1 MSLFSWFSRK
11 PAPPKPRPAAEPS
24 GLLNAD
30 ATVPLSP
37 GRLGKPLLEPVPPE
51 HAANRKNERME
62 RRELLYTVVRD
73 AMVRAGVLSA
83 SYKFKV
89 LSLDQRGRQFLVM
102 MDLARE
108 YGGETVRL
116 SEIEALI
123 AQTAKTRYDILVT
136 AVYWRINDH
145 VAVGI
150 PQKGVAPLG
159 ASLQG
164 TPAPAVRRPAPV
176 VASPTPPANSAPTL
190 APARVAAAAPA
201 ATAAAPLARPA
212 APVLAASA
220 PVAAAAPVAAPA
232 FPPIR
237 PAAPTLASQAT
248 APAPLLP
255 ATPAPVAAPA
265 PAARPAPRY
274 EPIEADEV
282 AAFKR
287 ALANAAGASAAAAP
301 AAAAAKP
308 GVPVRSGPLLPAS
321 HPTGFEDTEM
331 PGSDGP
337 SPDLSSTQYGELN

>member
-11 PAPPKPRPAAEPS
+11 PAPPKPRPLAEPS

-30 ATVPLSP
+30 ATVPLTP
-37 GRLGKPLLEPVPPE
+37 GRQSKPLVEPLPPE

-123 AQTAKTRYDILVT
+123 AQTAKTRHDILVT

-150 PQKGVAPLG
+150 PQKGVALQG
-159 ASLQG
+159 ASLQAA
-164 TPAPAVRRPAPV
+164 TTLPRRPAPV
-176 VASPTPPANSAPTL
+176 F
-190 APARVAAAAPA
+190 APAP
-201 ATAAAPLARPA
+201 
-212 APVLAASA
+212 
-220 PVAAAAPVAAPA
+220 APVAAPT
-232 FPPIR
+232 R
-237 PAAPTLASQAT
+237 PAAPL
-248 APAPLLP
+248 PAVA
-255 ATPAPVAAPA
+255 ATPAPVPVRTPLVPPVAAPA
-265 PAARPAPRY
+265 PAPVPATPAAATRPAPRFD
-274 EPIEADEV
+274 PIEADEV

-287 ALANAAGASAAAAP
+287 ALASAAGGAAVAG
-301 AAAAAKP
+301 AAAAKP
-308 GVPVRSGPLLPAS
+308 GVPVRSGPILPPAQ
-321 HPTGFEDTEM
+321 PTGFEDTEM
-331 PGSDGP
+331 PGADGP

>member
-11 PAPPKPRPAAEPS
+11 PAPPKPRSMAEPS

-37 GRLGKPLLEPVPPE
+37 GRQGKPLVEPLPPE

-150 PQKGVAPLG
+150 PQKGVAPQG
-159 ASLQG
+159 ASLQAAPPLARRPLPAAAA
-164 TPAPAVRRPAPV
+164 PAPMGAAPVRPAAPV
-176 VASPTPPANSAPTL
+176 VPPAGAAA
-190 APARVAAAAPA
+190 APAAAALRPAAAAPQVPPPVVAAAAPA
-201 ATAAAPLARPA
+201 AAP
-212 APVLAASA
+212 
-220 PVAAAAPVAAPA
+220 
-232 FPPIR
+232 
-237 PAAPTLASQAT
+237 
-248 APAPLLP
+248 
-255 ATPAPVAAPA
+255 
-265 PAARPAPRY
+265 RPAPRY

-287 ALANAAGASAAAAP
+287 ALATAAGASAVAVP
-301 AAAAAKP
+301 AAAAKP
-308 GVPVRSGPLLPAS
+308 GVPVRSGPLLPPAQ
-321 HPTGFEDTEM
+321 PTGFEDTEM
-331 PGSDGP
+331 PGADSP
-337 SPDLSSTQYGELN
+337 APDLSSTQYGELN

>member
-11 PAPPKPRPAAEPS
+11 PAPPKAKPRSAGAEPS

-30 ATVPLSP
+30 ATVPLAP
-37 GRLGKPLLEPVPPE
+37 GRPGQPLLQPVPPE

-108 YGGETVRL
+108 YGGETARL

-145 VAVGI
+145 VAVGL
-150 PQKGVAPLG
+150 PQKGITPTTVPSAVAP
-159 ASLQG
+159 QG
-164 TPAPAVRRPAPV
+164 VVRKPVPAPA
-176 VASPTPPANSAPTL
+176 
-190 APARVAAAAPA
+190 
-201 ATAAAPLARPA
+201 PA
-212 APVLAASA
+212 APV
-220 PVAAAAPVAAPA
+220 PVAAPA
-232 FPPIR
+232 SSLLFPAE
-237 PAAPTLASQAT
+237 PAARFPTTPTALGRTPSGTT

-255 ATPAPVAAPA
+255 ASNTGPAPLAPA
-265 PAARPAPRY
+265 SGPARF

-287 ALANAAGASAAAAP
+287 ALADAAGRAPVAP
-301 AAAAAKP
+301 AAAARP
-308 GVPVRSGPLLPAS
+308 GVAVRSGPLLPPS
-321 HPTGFEDTEM
+321 HSTDFADTEM
-331 PGSDGP
+331 PGSDGQ
-337 SPDLSSTQYGELN
+337 STALSTTQYGELN

>member
-30 ATVPLSP
+30 ATVPLHP
-37 GRLGKPLLEPVPPE
+37 GRMGKPLVEPPPPE

-150 PQKGVAPLG
+150 PQKGVAPQG
-159 ASLQG
+159 AAL
-164 TPAPAVRRPAPV
+164 
-176 VASPTPPANSAPTL
+176 
-190 APARVAAAAPA
+190 
-201 ATAAAPLARPA
+201 
-212 APVLAASA
+212 PVLAA
-220 PVAAAAPVAAPA
+220 PVAAAPVRKP
-232 FPPIR
+232 
-237 PAAPTLASQAT
+237 
-248 APAPLLP
+248 
-255 ATPAPVAAPA
+255 PVAAPA
-265 PAARPAPRY
+265 PVVAPANPIFPIASAPAPAPAPTAAPVAAAPQRPASPPLVAAAPSRPPVAAPVGEQRPAPRF

-287 ALANAAGASAAAAP
+287 ALANAAGATAAP
-301 AAAAAKP
+301 AAAAKP
-308 GVPVRSGPLLPAS
+308 GVPVRSGPLLPPAQ
-321 HPTGFEDTEM
+321 PTGFEDTEM
-331 PGSDGP
+331 PGADSP
-337 SPDLSSTQYGELN
+337 SPDLSSTQYGELR

>member
-11 PAPPKPRPAAEPS
+11 PAPPKPRVAAEPS

-30 ATVPLSP
+30 ATVPLYP
-37 GRLGKPLLEPVPPE
+37 GRQGKPLTDALPPE

-159 ASLQG
+159 ASLPAQAAAAAA
-164 TPAPAVRRPAPV
+164 APAVRRPPVAPAVSPVAPV
-176 VASPTPPANSAPTL
+176 RPAAPVAAAPLRAPVDATAPAPL
-190 APARVAAAAPA
+190 APVSLPVAAAAPA
-201 ATAAAPLARPA
+201 PAAA
-212 APVLAASA
+212 
-220 PVAAAAPVAAPA
+220 
-232 FPPIR
+232 
-237 PAAPTLASQAT
+237 Q
-248 APAPLLP
+248 
-255 ATPAPVAAPA
+255 
-265 PAARPAPRY
+265 RPAPRF

-287 ALANAAGASAAAAP
+287 ALANAAGIAAVAVP
-301 AAAAAKP
+301 AAAAKP
-308 GVPVRSGPLLPAS
+308 GIPVRSGPLLPPTA
-321 HPTGFEDTEM
+321 PTGFEDTEM
-331 PGSDGP
+331 PGADTAA
-337 SPDLSSTQYGELN
+337 PDLGSTQIGRAHV

>member
-11 PAPPKPRPAAEPS
+11 PAPPKAKPRSAGAEPS

-30 ATVPLSP
+30 ATVPLAP
-37 GRLGKPLLEPVPPE
+37 GRPGQPLLQPVPPE

-73 AMVRAGVLSA
+73 AMVRAGVRSA

-108 YGGETVRL
+108 YGGETARL

-145 VAVGI
+145 VAVGL
-150 PQKGVAPLG
+150 PQKGITPTTVPSAAAP
-159 ASLQG
+159 QG
-164 TPAPAVRRPAPV
+164 VVRKPVPAPA
-176 VASPTPPANSAPTL
+176 
-190 APARVAAAAPA
+190 
-201 ATAAAPLARPA
+201 PA
-212 APVLAASA
+212 APA
-220 PVAAAAPVAAPA
+220 PVAASASSLLFPA
-232 FPPIR
+232 E
-237 PAAPTLASQAT
+237 PAARFPTTPTALGRTPSGTT

-255 ATPAPVAAPA
+255 ASNTGPAPLAPA
-265 PAARPAPRY
+265 SGPARF

-287 ALANAAGASAAAAP
+287 ALADAAGRAPVAP
-301 AAAAAKP
+301 AAAARP
-308 GVPVRSGPLLPAS
+308 GVAVRSGPLLPPS
-321 HPTGFEDTEM
+321 HSTDFADTEM
-331 PGSDGP
+331 PGSDGQ
-337 SPDLSSTQYGELN
+337 STALSTTQYGELN

>member
-11 PAPPKPRPAAEPS
+11 PVPPKPRPNAASETS

-30 ATVPLSP
+30 ATVPLSA
-37 GRLGKPLLEPVPPE
+37 GRQGGKPLVDTVPPE

-150 PQKGVAPLG
+150 PQKGIAPLG
-159 ASLQG
+159 AALPVG
-164 TPAPAVRRPAPV
+164 GAAPVPAAVRRPLPPV
-176 VASPTPPANSAPTL
+176 SAP
-190 APARVAAAAPA
+190 
-201 ATAAAPLARPA
+201 APLTATPSAPLSRPA
-212 APVLAASA
+212 PLR
-220 PVAAAAPVAAPA
+220 AAAPV
-232 FPPIR
+232 
-237 PAAPTLASQAT
+237 AT
-248 APAPLLP
+248 APAPLTGTARP
-255 ATPAPVAAPA
+255 TAPVDYEAT
-265 PAARPAPRY
+265 RPVPRF

-287 ALANAAGASAAAAP
+287 ALADAAGTNPTPVTP
-301 AAAAAKP
+301 ARP
-308 GVPVRSGPLLPAS
+308 GGVPVRSGPIRPRPPNA
-321 HPTGFEDTEM
+321 TGFEDTEM
-331 PGSDGP
+331 PGSEERG
-337 SPDLSSTQYGELN
+337 PDLSSTQYGELR

>member
-11 PAPPKPRPAAEPS
+11 PAPPKAKPRSAGAEPS

-30 ATVPLSP
+30 ATVPLAP
-37 GRLGKPLLEPVPPE
+37 GRPGQPLLQPVPPE

-62 RRELLYTVVRD
+62 RRELLYTVVRV

-108 YGGETVRL
+108 YGGETARL

-145 VAVGI
+145 VAVGL
-150 PQKGVAPLG
+150 PQKGITPTPVPSAAAP
-159 ASLQG
+159 QG
-164 TPAPAVRRPAPV
+164 VVRKPVPAPV
-176 VASPTPPANSAPTL
+176 
-190 APARVAAAAPA
+190 
-201 ATAAAPLARPA
+201 PA
-212 APVLAASA
+212 AP
-220 PVAAAAPVAAPA
+220 APVAAPA
-232 FPPIR
+232 SSLLFPAE
-237 PAAPTLASQAT
+237 PAARFPTTPTALGRTPSGTT

-255 ATPAPVAAPA
+255 ASNTGPAPLAPA
-265 PAARPAPRY
+265 SGPARF

-287 ALANAAGASAAAAP
+287 ALADAAGRAPVAP
-301 AAAAAKP
+301 AAAARP
-308 GVPVRSGPLLPAS
+308 GVAVRSGPLLPPS
-321 HPTGFEDTEM
+321 HSTDFADTEM
-331 PGSDGP
+331 PGSDGQ
-337 SPDLSSTQYGELN
+337 STALSTTQYGELN

>member
-11 PAPPKPRPAAEPS
+11 PAPPKAKPRSAGAEPS

-30 ATVPLSP
+30 ATVPLAP
-37 GRLGKPLLEPVPPE
+37 GRPGQPLLQPVPPE

-108 YGGETVRL
+108 YGGETARL

-123 AQTAKTRYDILVT
+123 AQTAKTRYDIQVT

-145 VAVGI
+145 VAVGL
-150 PQKGVAPLG
+150 PQKGITPTTVPSAAAP
-159 ASLQG
+159 QG
-164 TPAPAVRRPAPV
+164 VVRKPVPAPV
-176 VASPTPPANSAPTL
+176 
-190 APARVAAAAPA
+190 
-201 ATAAAPLARPA
+201 PA
-212 APVLAASA
+212 AP
-220 PVAAAAPVAAPA
+220 APVAAPA
-232 FPPIR
+232 SSLLFPAE
-237 PAAPTLASQAT
+237 PAARFPTTPTALGRTPSGTT

-255 ATPAPVAAPA
+255 ASNTGPAPLAPA
-265 PAARPAPRY
+265 SGPARF

-287 ALANAAGASAAAAP
+287 ALADAAGRAPVAP
-301 AAAAAKP
+301 AAAARP
-308 GVPVRSGPLLPAS
+308 GVAVRSGPLLPPS
-321 HPTGFEDTEM
+321 HSTDFADTEM
-331 PGSDGP
+331 PGSDGQ
-337 SPDLSSTQYGELN
+337 STALSTTQYGELN

>member
-11 PAPPKPRPAAEPS
+11 PAPPKAKPRSAGAEPS

-30 ATVPLSP
+30 ATVPLAP
-37 GRLGKPLLEPVPPE
+37 GRPGQPLLQPVPPE

-108 YGGETVRL
+108 YGGETARL

-145 VAVGI
+145 VAVGL
-150 PQKGVAPLG
+150 PQKGITPTTVPSAAAPHG
-159 ASLQG
+159 V
-164 TPAPAVRRPAPV
+164 VRKPVPAPV
-176 VASPTPPANSAPTL
+176 
-190 APARVAAAAPA
+190 
-201 ATAAAPLARPA
+201 PA
-212 APVLAASA
+212 AP
-220 PVAAAAPVAAPA
+220 APVAAPA
-232 FPPIR
+232 SSLLFPAE
-237 PAAPTLASQAT
+237 PAARFPTTPTALGRTPSGTT

-255 ATPAPVAAPA
+255 ASNTGPAPLAPA
-265 PAARPAPRY
+265 SAPARF

-287 ALANAAGASAAAAP
+287 ALADAAGRAPVAP
-301 AAAAAKP
+301 AAAARP
-308 GVPVRSGPLLPAS
+308 GVAVRSGPLLPPS
-321 HPTGFEDTEM
+321 HSTDFADTEM
-331 PGSDGP
+331 PGSDGQ
-337 SPDLSSTQYGELN
+337 STALSTTQYGELN

>member
-11 PAPPKPRPAAEPS
+11 PAPPKAKPRSAGAEPS

-30 ATVPLSP
+30 ATVPLAP
-37 GRLGKPLLEPVPPE
+37 GRPGQPLLQPVPPE

-108 YGGETVRL
+108 YGGETARL

-145 VAVGI
+145 VAVGL
-150 PQKGVAPLG
+150 PQKGITPTPVPSAAAP
-159 ASLQG
+159 QG
-164 TPAPAVRRPAPV
+164 VVRKPVPAPAP
-176 VASPTPPANSAPTL
+176 
-190 APARVAAAAPA
+190 AAPA
-201 ATAAAPLARPA
+201 
-212 APVLAASA
+212 S
-220 PVAAAAPVAAPA
+220 VAAPA
-232 FPPIR
+232 SSLLFPAE
-237 PAAPTLASQAT
+237 PAARFPTTPTALGRTPSGTT

-255 ATPAPVAAPA
+255 ASNTGPAPLAPA
-265 PAARPAPRY
+265 SGPARF

-287 ALANAAGASAAAAP
+287 ALADAAGRAPVAP
-301 AAAAAKP
+301 AAAARP
-308 GVPVRSGPLLPAS
+308 GVAVRSGPLLPPS
-321 HPTGFEDTEM
+321 HSTDFADTEM
-331 PGSDGP
+331 PGSDGQ
-337 SPDLSSTQYGELN
+337 STALSTTQYGELN

>member
-11 PAPPKPRPAAEPS
+11 PVPPKAKPRSAGAEPS

-30 ATVPLSP
+30 ATVPLAP
-37 GRLGKPLLEPVPPE
+37 GRPGQPLLQPVPPE

-108 YGGETVRL
+108 YGGETARL

-145 VAVGI
+145 VAVGL
-150 PQKGVAPLG
+150 PQKGITPTPVPSAAAP
-159 ASLQG
+159 QG
-164 TPAPAVRRPAPV
+164 VVRKPVPAPV
-176 VASPTPPANSAPTL
+176 PAAPAPVASPASSLLFPAE
-190 APARVAAAAPA
+190 PA
-201 ATAAAPLARPA
+201 ARFPTTPTALGRTP
-212 APVLAASA
+212 SG
-220 PVAAAAPVAAPA
+220 
-232 FPPIR
+232 
-237 PAAPTLASQAT
+237 TT

-255 ATPAPVAAPA
+255 ASNTGPAPLAPA
-265 PAARPAPRY
+265 SAPARF

-287 ALANAAGASAAAAP
+287 ALADAAGRAPVAP
-301 AAAAAKP
+301 AAAARP
-308 GVPVRSGPLLPAS
+308 GVAVRSGPLLPPS
-321 HPTGFEDTEM
+321 HSTDFADTEM
-331 PGSDGP
+331 PGSDGQ
-337 SPDLSSTQYGELN
+337 STALSTTQYGELN

>member
-1 MSLFSWFSRK
+1 M
-11 PAPPKPRPAAEPS
+11 AEPS

-37 GRLGKPLLEPVPPE
+37 GRQGRPLLEPTPPE

-150 PQKGVAPLG
+150 PQKGVAPHG
-159 ASLQG
+159 ASLQ
-164 TPAPAVRRPAPV
+164 
-176 VASPTPPANSAPTL
+176 
-190 APARVAAAAPA
+190 AAPA
-201 ATAAAPLARPA
+201 AARRPQPQPQPVVAAAPVRPA
-212 APVLAASA
+212 APV
-220 PVAAAAPVAAPA
+220 
-232 FPPIR
+232 
-237 PAAPTLASQAT
+237 AT
-248 APAPLLP
+248 APAPLR
-255 ATPAPVAAPA
+255 PAPAGPLIPPANAPA
-265 PAARPAPRY
+265 PATVPAAAPRAAPRY

-287 ALANAAGASAAAAP
+287 ALASAAGTPGAAAP
-301 AAAAAKP
+301 AGAKP
-308 GVPVRSGPLLPAS
+308 GVPVRSGPLMPPSA
-321 HPTGFEDTEM
+321 PTGFEDTEM
-331 PGSDGP
+331 PGAERGQ
-337 SPDLSSTQYGELN
+337 DLSSTQYGELN

>member
-11 PAPPKPRPAAEPS
+11 PAPPKPRAAAEPS

-30 ATVPLSP
+30 ATVPLTP
-37 GRLGKPLLEPVPPE
+37 GRPGNPLGQPVPPE

-159 ASLQG
+159 ASLQAA
-164 TPAPAVRRPAPV
+164 APTAAVRRPPVAAATAPV
-176 VASPTPPANSAPTL
+176 VPATPS
-190 APARVAAAAPA
+190 
-201 ATAAAPLARPA
+201 
-212 APVLAASA
+212 
-220 PVAAAAPVAAPA
+220 AAAAPVRPA
-232 FPPIR
+232 TPVSTAPIR
-237 PAAPTLASQAT
+237 PPAGVT
-248 APAPLLP
+248 APAPL
-255 ATPAPVAAPA
+255 APMSP
-265 PAARPAPRY
+265 PAAATAQKPAPRF

-287 ALANAAGASAAAAP
+287 ALANAAGTATASAP
-301 AAAAAKP
+301 AAVVKP
-308 GVPVRSGPLLPAS
+308 GVPVRSGPLLPPSA
-321 HPTGFEDTEM
+321 PTGFEDTEM
-331 PGSDGP
+331 PGSDGAA
-337 SPDLSSTQYGELN
+337 PDLGSTQYGELH

>member
-11 PAPPKPRPAAEPS
+11 PAPPKAKPRSAGAEPS

-30 ATVPLSP
+30 ATVPLAP
-37 GRLGKPLLEPVPPE
+37 GRPGQPLLQPVPPE

-108 YGGETVRL
+108 YGGETARL

-145 VAVGI
+145 VAVGL
-150 PQKGVAPLG
+150 PQKGITPTPVPSAAAPQVVARNP
-159 ASLQG
+159 
-164 TPAPAVRRPAPV
+164 VPAPV
-176 VASPTPPANSAPTL
+176 
-190 APARVAAAAPA
+190 
-201 ATAAAPLARPA
+201 PA
-212 APVLAASA
+212 AP
-220 PVAAAAPVAAPA
+220 APVAAPA
-232 FPPIR
+232 SSLLFPAE
-237 PAAPTLASQAT
+237 PAARFPTTPTALGRTPSGTT

-255 ATPAPVAAPA
+255 ASNTGPAPLAPA
-265 PAARPAPRY
+265 SAPARF

-287 ALANAAGASAAAAP
+287 ALADAAGRAPVAP
-301 AAAAAKP
+301 AAAARP
-308 GVPVRSGPLLPAS
+308 GVAVRSGPLLPPS
-321 HPTGFEDTEM
+321 HSTDFADTEM
-331 PGSDGP
+331 PGSDGQ
-337 SPDLSSTQYGELN
+337 STALSTTQYGELN

>member
-1 MSLFSWFSRK
+1 M
-11 PAPPKPRPAAEPS
+11 AEPS

-37 GRLGKPLLEPVPPE
+37 GRQGKPLLEPVPPE

-159 ASLQG
+159 ATLQ
-164 TPAPAVRRPAPV
+164 PAPAAARRPL
-176 VASPTPPANSAPTL
+176 PAAVSAPSRPEAL
-190 APARVAAAAPA
+190 AP
-201 ATAAAPLARPA
+201 
-212 APVLAASA
+212 AASA
-220 PVAAAAPVAAPA
+220 PAPL
-232 FPPIR
+232 R
-237 PAAPTLASQAT
+237 PAATGPLLQPASSTPTPAT
-248 APAPLLP
+248 APAV
-255 ATPAPVAAPA
+255 APRA
-265 PAARPAPRY
+265 APRY

-287 ALANAAGASAAAAP
+287 ALASAASTAP
-301 AAAAAKP
+301 AAPGARP
-308 GVPVRSGPLLPAS
+308 GVAVRSGPLLPPSA
-321 HPTGFEDTEM
+321 PTGFEDTEM
-331 PGSDGP
+331 PGAERGQ
-337 SPDLSSTQYGELN
+337 DLSSTQYGELN

>member
-11 PAPPKPRPAAEPS
+11 PAPAKPRAAAEPS
-24 GLLNAD
+24 GLFNAD
-30 ATVPLSP
+30 ATVPLQT
-37 GRLGKPLLEPVPPE
+37 GRQGKPLVEPQPPE

-150 PQKGVAPLG
+150 PQKGVAPQG
-159 ASLQG
+159 AALPLQAVS
-164 TPAPAVRRPAPV
+164 TAVRRPP
-176 VASPTPPANSAPTL
+176 
-190 APARVAAAAPA
+190 AAAATTP
-201 ATAAAPLARPA
+201 APLAPSPAPLASARPA
-212 APVLAASA
+212 
-220 PVAAAAPVAAPA
+220 
-232 FPPIR
+232 
-237 PAAPTLASQAT
+237 AT
-248 APAPLLP
+248 APAPL
-255 ATPAPVAAPA
+255 TPSAPA
-265 PAARPAPRY
+265 PAPLAARRPLAAVSAPAPLVPASAPLAAARPPSSARF

-287 ALANAAGASAAAAP
+287 ALANAAGSSAAP
-301 AAAAAKP
+301 AAAARP
-308 GVPVRSGPLLPAS
+308 GVPVRSGPLLPPS
-321 HPTGFEDTEM
+321 QPTGFEDTEM
-331 PGSDGP
+331 PGADGQA
-337 SPDLSSTQYGELN
+337 PDLSSTQYGELN

>member
-1 MSLFSWFSRK
+1 MSLFSWFTRK
-11 PAPPKPRPAAEPS
+11 PAPPKNRPAGEPL

-30 ATVPLSP
+30 ATVPLVA
-37 GRLGKPLLEPVPPE
+37 GRQGKPLVEPLPPE

-62 RRELLYTVVRD
+62 RRELLYSVVRD

-108 YGGETVRL
+108 YGGETARL

-159 ASLQG
+159 ASLQPAG
-164 TPAPAVRRPAPV
+164 VAAPAVRRAPM
-176 VASPTPPANSAPTL
+176 S
-190 APARVAAAAPA
+190 AAAPA
-201 ATAAAPLARPA
+201 VSPTAPSTTPVGVAAGARPVAPAVPPVARPPIPVATAAAP
-212 APVLAASA
+212 APLP
-220 PVAAAAPVAAPA
+220 PV
-232 FPPIR
+232 
-237 PAAPTLASQAT
+237 T
-248 APAPLLP
+248 APQR
-255 ATPAPVAAPA
+255 TPQ
-265 PAARPAPRY
+265 RF

-287 ALANAAGASAAAAP
+287 ALANAASTGAAVAATTAAAAR
-301 AAAAAKP
+301 P
-308 GVPVRSGPLLPAS
+308 GVPVRSGPLLPPSPAS
-321 HPTGFEDTEM
+321 TGFEDTEA
-331 PGSDGP
+331 PGSD
-337 SPDLSSTQYGELN
+337 SPAQDLSATQYGELN